1 VLSLV
6 DMSVSG
12 LGNKSKRKKG
22 TAENQRRS
30 AIKDAL
36 PDSHPAG
43 QIKKIR
49 EVEEPAAEN
58 DEEDD

>member
-1 VLSLV
+1 
-6 DMSVSG
+6 MSVSG

-22 TAENQRRS
+22 TAENQRHG

-49 EVEEPAAEN
+49 EVDEPAAEN